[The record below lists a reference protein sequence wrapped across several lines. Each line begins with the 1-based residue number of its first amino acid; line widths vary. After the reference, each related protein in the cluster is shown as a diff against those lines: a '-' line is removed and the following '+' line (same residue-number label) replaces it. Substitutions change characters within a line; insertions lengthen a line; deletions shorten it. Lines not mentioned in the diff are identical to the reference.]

1 MLRLAQLEQC
11 PLSDPEEAAI
21 NTDAILLAGDCD
33 LAEAERLFDKISDV
47 PAEETVVFDASE
59 IEQMSTPCVL
69 AIVSAINHRPDVTPP
84 AAVIQP
90 AQPFIDAFQELGLFK
105 DMMKMEFRT

>member
-1 MLRLAQLEQC
+1 M
-11 PLSDPEEAAI
+11 SDTEDTSIGA
-21 NTDAILLAGDCD
+21 DAIVLAGDCD
-33 LAEAERLFDKISDV
+33 LAEAERLFDRISDV
-47 PAEETVVFDASE
+47 PVEDTVVIDATE
-59 IEQMSTPCVL
+59 VEQMSTPCVL
-69 AIVSAINHRPDVTPP
+69 AIISAINHRPDVAPA